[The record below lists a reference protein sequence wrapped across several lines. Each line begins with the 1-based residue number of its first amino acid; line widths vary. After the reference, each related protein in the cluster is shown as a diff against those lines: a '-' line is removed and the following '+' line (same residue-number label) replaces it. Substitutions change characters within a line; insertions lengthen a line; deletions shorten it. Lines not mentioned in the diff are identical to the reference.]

1 MTLPPVHI
9 MIVDDEPAHAEAIRR
24 ALMAANS
31 DAEIRVA
38 GTLDDYRRQ
47 IAAWPPDIALIDLN
61 LPDGR
66 AGEILT
72 APPENGPFPVLIMT
86 SYGNEQIAVD
96 AMRSGAF
103 DYVVKSVDAFT
114 EMPRTVARALREWG
128 VLMERKRAEESI
140 RRLNEELEQR
150 VRERTMQL
158 EAANREL
165 ESFSFSVS
173 HDLRTPLRHIRMF
186 CDIIERDCQDSFQ
199 SGCHDHLGRIR
210 ASAAKMEEL
219 ISALLGL
226 SQVSRSELRL
236 QRVDL
241 SLIVRRIAG
250 ELAKAEPSRDVEFR
264 IADNVVVNAD
274 PTLMEIVIG
283 NLLGNAWKYT
293 SKKSHGVIEFGR
305 VATTAAAA
313 CLVRDN
319 GAGFDMNYA
328 ERLFGPFQRLHSQD
342 DFEGIGIGLAT
353 VQRIILRH
361 GGNIWAEGEPDKG
374 ASFYFTL

>member
-1 MTLPPVHI
+1 
-9 MIVDDEPAHAEAIRR
+9 
-24 ALMAANS
+24 
-31 DAEIRVA
+31 
-38 GTLDDYRRQ
+38 
-47 IAAWPPDIALIDLN
+47 
-61 LPDGR
+61 
-66 AGEILT
+66 
-72 APPENGPFPVLIMT
+72 
-86 SYGNEQIAVD
+86 
-96 AMRSGAF
+96 
-103 DYVVKSVDAFT
+103 
-114 EMPRTVARALREWG
+114 
-128 VLMERKRAEESI
+128 
-140 RRLNEELEQR
+140 
-150 VRERTMQL
+150 MQL